1 MSATT
6 DFIYEYKLENGTVLN
21 LSNVEED
28 VYVDIYVP
36 IKNLEVVKF
45 DLTKQFAEQ
54 GYDIYDKNSEFYT
67 DFCTPASFGDNDVT
81 LADRQK
87 DIYPHNVTLCKSNC
101 KYNGIN
107 IEEQRV
113 ICSCNLN
120 SDKNIEDEEFQNEDG
135 NFLTYLLDNINY
147 KIFKC
152 YKLFF
157 NFNNLRKSYPF
168 YIILIIFT
176 IIQIINFIFN
186 CYTINKLKVFMEKEI
201 PMNKKV
207 FNNKKEESKRL
218 SILKEGNPPI
228 KKNKRKSKNKIQKN
242 GKKNPNIF
250 ICVLNDKMPN
260 TKRSIIKYSKNE
272 LLKNSN
278 KSIITQDKY
287 EPISIKEENINEFP
301 YSKAVRLDK
310 RNVFLIFYSFII
322 QKLELIDIF
331 CGGSKIKIILLGE
344 YILSLLINF
353 FFNSLL
359 YTDDVVSNKYHNN
372 GELDLIV
379 TLTLSII
386 SNIVTSAFC
395 YYIKYSRGIEERI
408 SLIAEIRYKRKLST
422 NIEKFISFLRLKYIC
437 FFIVQLLVFA
447 ACLYY
452 IVIFCILYN
461 RSQKSLI
468 VNYCYSLV
476 ESIITAFGIA
486 LIVLVFRKI
495 GLGCGNKNIYNT
507 SLYINSKF

>member
-87 DIYPHNVTLCKSNC
+87 DIYPHNVTLCKTNC

-157 NFNNLRKSYPF
+157 NFNNLKKSYPL

-176 IIQIINFIFN
+176 IIQILNFIFN
-186 CYTINKLKVFMEKEI
+186 CYTINKLKVYMAKEI

-207 FNNKKEESKRL
+207 FNYKKEESKRL
-218 SILKEGNPPI
+218 DFLKVGNPPI
-228 KKNKRKSKNKIQKN
+228 KKNINKIQKGN
-242 GKKNPNIF
+242 SNIF

-278 KSIITQDKY
+278 RSIITQDKY

-386 SNIVTSAFC
+386 SNIATSIFG

-408 SLIAEIRYKRKLST
+408 NLITEIRNKRRLLI
-422 NIEKFISFLRLKYIC
+422 NIQKFISFLRLKYIC
-437 FFIVQLLVFA
+437 FLIVQILVFA

-476 ESIITAFGIA
+476 ESTITAFGIA

>member
-1 MSATT
+1 
-6 DFIYEYKLENGTVLN
+6 
-21 LSNVEED
+21 
-28 VYVDIYVP
+28 
-36 IKNLEVVKF
+36 
-45 DLTKQFAEQ
+45 
-54 GYDIYDKNSEFYT
+54 
-67 DFCTPASFGDNDVT
+67 
-81 LADRQK
+81 
-87 DIYPHNVTLCKSNC
+87 
-101 KYNGIN
+101 
-107 IEEQRV
+107 
-113 ICSCNLN
+113 
-120 SDKNIEDEEFQNEDG
+120 
-135 NFLTYLLDNINY
+135 
-147 KIFKC
+147 
-152 YKLFF
+152 
-157 NFNNLRKSYPF
+157 
-168 YIILIIFT
+168 
-176 IIQIINFIFN
+176 
-186 CYTINKLKVFMEKEI
+186 MEKEI

-228 KKNKRKSKNKIQKN
+228 KKNKRKSKNNIQKN
-242 GKKNPNIF
+242 GKKNPNIL

-260 TKRSIIKYSKNE
+260 TKRTIDKHSKAEE
-272 LLKNSN
+272 LKKNSID
-278 KSIITQDKY
+278 KLIFTQNKY
-287 EPISIKEENINEFP
+287 EPISIKEDNINELP

-353 FFNSLL
+353 FINSLL
-359 YTDDVVSNKYHNN
+359 YTDEVVSNKYHNN

-386 SNIVTSAFC
+386 SNIATSIFG

-408 SLIAEIRYKRKLST
+408 NLITEIRNKRLLLI
-422 NIEKFISFLRLKYIC
+422 NIQKFISFLRLKYIC
-437 FFIVQLLVFA
+437 FLIVQILVFA